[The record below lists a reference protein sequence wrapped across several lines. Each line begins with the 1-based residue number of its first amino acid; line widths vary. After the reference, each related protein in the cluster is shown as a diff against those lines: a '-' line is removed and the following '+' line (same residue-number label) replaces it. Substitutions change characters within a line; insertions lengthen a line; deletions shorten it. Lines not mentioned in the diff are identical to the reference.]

1 MDIMSNNNETTRKK
15 LGDKVRKAREKARLT
30 QAEVAEKADINV
42 SYYAQIERGE
52 VNLSIDKLQS
62 IAKVLKIK
70 SLEIV

>member
-1 MDIMSNNNETTRKK
+1 MSDNNETTRKK

>member
-1 MDIMSNNNETTRKK
+1 MNNNNETTRKK
-15 LGDKVRKAREKARLT
+15 WGEYIRKAREKARLT

-52 VNLSIDKLQS
+52 VNLSIDKLQG
-62 IAKVLKIK
+62 IAKVLKIR

>member
-1 MDIMSNNNETTRKK
+1 MSNNNETTRKK

-30 QAEVAEKADINV
+30 QAEVAEKAGINS

-52 VNLSIDKLQS
+52 VNLSIDKLQG

-70 SLEIV
+70 SLDIV

>member
-1 MDIMSNNNETTRKK
+1 MSDNNETTRKK

-30 QAEVAEKADINV
+30 QAEVAERAGINS

-52 VNLSIDKLQS
+52 VNLSIDKLQG

-70 SLEIV
+70 SLDIV

>member
-30 QAEVAEKADINV
+30 QAEVAEKAGINS

-52 VNLSIDKLQS
+52 VNLSVDKLQS

-70 SLEIV
+70 SLDIV

>member
-1 MDIMSNNNETTRKK
+1 MSNNNETTRKK

>member
-30 QAEVAEKADINV
+30 QAEVAERAGINS

-52 VNLSIDKLQS
+52 VNLSIDKLQG

-70 SLEIV
+70 SLDIV

>member
-15 LGDKVRKAREKARLT
+15 WGEKIRKAREKARLT
-30 QAEVAEKADINV
+30 QADVAEKADINV

-52 VNLSIDKLQS
+52 VNLSIDKLQG
-62 IAKVLKIK
+62 IAKVLKIR

>member
-1 MDIMSNNNETTRKK
+1 MDIMSENNETTRKK

-30 QAEVAEKADINV
+30 QAEVAERAGINS

-52 VNLSIDKLQS
+52 VNLSIDKLQG

-70 SLEIV
+70 SLDIV

>member
-1 MDIMSNNNETTRKK
+1 MDIMSDNNETTRKR

-30 QAEVAEKADINV
+30 QAEVAEKADLNA

>member
-1 MDIMSNNNETTRKK
+1 MNIMSDNNETTRKK
-15 LGDKVRKAREKARLT
+15 LGEKIRKAREKARLT

-52 VNLSIDKLQS
+52 VNLSIDKLQG
-62 IAKVLKIK
+62 IAKVLKIR

>member
-1 MDIMSNNNETTRKK
+1 MSNNNETTRKK

-30 QAEVAEKADINV
+30 QVEVAEKADLNV

>member
-1 MDIMSNNNETTRKK
+1 MSNNNETTRKK

-30 QAEVAEKADINV
+30 QAEVAERAGINS

-52 VNLSIDKLQS
+52 VNLSIDKLQG

-70 SLEIV
+70 SLDIV

>member
-1 MDIMSNNNETTRKK
+1 MSENNETTRKK

-30 QAEVAEKADINV
+30 QAEVAEKAGINS

-52 VNLSIDKLQS
+52 VNLSVDKLQS

-70 SLEIV
+70 SLDIV

>member
-1 MDIMSNNNETTRKK
+1 MSNNNETTRKK

-30 QAEVAEKADINV
+30 QAEVAEKAGINS

-52 VNLSIDKLQS
+52 VNLSVDKLKS

-70 SLEIV
+70 SLDIV

>member
-1 MDIMSNNNETTRKK
+1 MSENNETTRKK

-30 QAEVAEKADINV
+30 QAEVAERAGINS

-52 VNLSIDKLQS
+52 VNLSIDKLQG

-70 SLEIV
+70 SLDIV

>member
-1 MDIMSNNNETTRKK
+1 MDIMSDNNETTRKK

-30 QAEVAEKADINV
+30 QAEVAEKAGINS

-52 VNLSIDKLQS
+52 VNLSVDKLQG

-70 SLEIV
+70 SLDIV

>member
-1 MDIMSNNNETTRKK
+1 MNIMSDNNETTRKK

>member
-1 MDIMSNNNETTRKK
+1 MNIMSDNNETTRKR
-15 LGDKVRKAREKARLT
+15 LGEKVRKAREKARLT

-70 SLEIV
+70 SLDIV

>member
-1 MDIMSNNNETTRKK
+1 MSNNNETTRKK

-30 QAEVAEKADINV
+30 QAEVAEKAGINS

-52 VNLSIDKLQS
+52 VNLSVDKLQS

-70 SLEIV
+70 SLDIV

>member
-1 MDIMSNNNETTRKK
+1 MSNDNETTRRN
-15 LGDKVRKAREKARLT
+15 LGEKSRNTREKARLT

-70 SLEIV
+70 SLEL

>member
-1 MDIMSNNNETTRKK
+1 MSDNNETTRKK

-30 QAEVAEKADINV
+30 QAEVAEKAGINS

-52 VNLSIDKLQS
+52 VNLSVDKLQS

-70 SLEIV
+70 SLDIV

>member
-1 MDIMSNNNETTRKK
+1 MSNDNETIRKN
-15 LGDKVRKAREKARLT
+15 LGEKIRDAREKARLT
-30 QAEVAEKADINV
+30 QAEVAEQADINV

-70 SLEIV
+70 TLNIV